1 MFVKPDAT
9 KNVRT
14 MKIFETIILIPET
27 QKSSVP
33 LFIFPSRLSGLAAD
47 LVTRSVS
54 AKCRGLTRTGESLES
69 PAGARGSGSGCWNV
83 KQGAAFTSVT
93 RILGPL

>member
-9 KNVRT
+9 KNVKT
-14 MKIFETIILIPET
+14 IKTLETNILFPET
-27 QKSSVP
+27 QKSIIP
-33 LFIFPSRLSGLAAD
+33 LFQSRLSGLSAD
-47 LVTRSVS
+47 LLTRSVS